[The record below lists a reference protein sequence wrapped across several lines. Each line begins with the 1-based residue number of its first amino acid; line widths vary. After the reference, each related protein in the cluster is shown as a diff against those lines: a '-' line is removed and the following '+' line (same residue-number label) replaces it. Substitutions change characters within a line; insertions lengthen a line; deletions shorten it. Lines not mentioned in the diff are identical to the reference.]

1 MSKRDSEKLNLLDL
15 WKKKTKR
22 SLVEINLI
30 SDSDDEQGTN
40 DDLSTHERS
49 RHKTSGRTD
58 TSFDENEES
67 FEESR
72 EAVLKEEDS
81 SHSSPQ
87 AGGLEATNEVFS
99 DGNSQVSAHELYLN
113 LQYLLAIRLFI

>member
-1 MSKRDSEKLNLLDL
+1 MSKRDSEKLNF

-30 SDSDDEQGTN
+30 SDSDDEQGTIDSTN

-58 TSFDENEES
+58 TSFDENKESLKES

-72 EAVLKEEDS
+72 EAVLMEEDS

-99 DGNSQVSAHELYLN
+99 DDNSQVSALPEALPV
-113 LQYLLAIRLFI
+113 